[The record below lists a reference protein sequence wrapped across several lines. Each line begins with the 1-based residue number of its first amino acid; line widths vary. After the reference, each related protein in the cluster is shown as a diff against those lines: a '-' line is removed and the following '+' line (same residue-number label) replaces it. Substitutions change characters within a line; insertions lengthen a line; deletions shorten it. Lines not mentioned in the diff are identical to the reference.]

1 MTETHTTT
9 RPRINT
15 LVGFTYDGMNL
26 TGSVTDRDTLDGA
39 FIIVYRDPYCGD
51 RCTVA
56 SSRVENLKI
65 FHGK

>member
-1 MTETHTTT
+1 
-9 RPRINT
+9 
-15 LVGFTYDGMNL
+15 MNL

-39 FIIVYRDPYCGD
+39 FIIIYRDPYCGD

>member
-1 MTETHTTT
+1 MSNTTTTT

-15 LVGFTYDGMNL
+15 LVEFTYCGMNL

-39 FIIVYRDPYCGD
+39 FIIIYRDPYCGD

>member
-1 MTETHTTT
+1 MSNTTTTT

-15 LVGFTYDGMNL
+15 LVEFTYYGMNL

-51 RCTVA
+51 SCTVA
-56 SSRVENLKI
+56 SNQVENLKV

>member
-1 MTETHTTT
+1 MSNTTTTT

-15 LVGFTYDGMNL
+15 LVEFTYDGMNL

-51 RCTVA
+51 SCTVA
-56 SSRVENLKI
+56 SNQVENLKV